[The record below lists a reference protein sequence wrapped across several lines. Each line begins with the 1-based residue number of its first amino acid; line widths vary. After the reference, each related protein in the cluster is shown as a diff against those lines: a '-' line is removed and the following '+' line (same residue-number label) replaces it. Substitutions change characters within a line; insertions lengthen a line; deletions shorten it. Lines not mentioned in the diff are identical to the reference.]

1 MTSLNSDVTPRQSRD
16 VGKKLAEADVDNAND
31 VPATI
36 VAPPDESA
44 VTKSRRQRLSDI
56 FTIVSP

>member
-1 MTSLNSDVTPRQSRD
+1 MLPLANLEMR
-16 VGKKLAEADVDNAND
+16 GKKLAEADIDNAND

-44 VTKSRRQRLSDI
+44 VTKSRRQRLSDL